1 MVHSP
6 RDDLDRTLGALADPT
21 RRRLVEMLGERGEAS
36 ITAIAERFAI
46 TLTGARKHV
55 RVLEEA
61 EIVQSVKRGRT
72 RTCSLTGR
80 PLVGAMTWFDTYGQ
94 MLAARLDR
102 LGELVEQQEGDPQ

>member
-1 MVHSP
+1 MVQP
-6 RDDLDRTLGALADPT
+6 TLDRTLSALADPT
-21 RRRLVEMLGERGEAS
+21 RRQLLELLGERGEAS
-36 ITAIAERFAI
+36 ITSIAERFAI
-46 TLTGARKHV
+46 SLTGARKHV

-61 EIVQSVKRGRT
+61 GLVQSVKHGRT

-80 PLVGAMTWFDTYGQ
+80 PLADAATWFDTYGR